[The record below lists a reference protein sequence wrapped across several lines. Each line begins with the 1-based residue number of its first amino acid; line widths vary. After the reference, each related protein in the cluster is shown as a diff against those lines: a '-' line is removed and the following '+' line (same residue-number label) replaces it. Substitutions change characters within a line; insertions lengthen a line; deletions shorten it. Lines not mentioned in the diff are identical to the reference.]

1 MSKIRHVRIPIYLAI
16 GLFVLCIPLFLFTS
30 HITWAIN
37 EVHLY
42 RYGFG
47 KYDVS
52 QGTGI
57 SDEQLDDL
65 TTAVINYINNGE
77 QAEALDIFDENEM
90 THLQDVREL
99 ILINYIVAGCT
110 LGYMVVFVTGGFVWL
125 RKRFVPILT
134 KLALAGSILT
144 LALLVALGISAIADF
159 DGLFSAFHR
168 LFFAGDS
175 GVLSGYMPCIF
186 TEGFFAD
193 TTLFITA
200 AILLESLI
208 LGGISGF
215 FVLRTR
221 RSSRLTAAGGAG
233 PS

>member
-16 GLFVLCIPLFLFTS
+16 GLFVLCIPLFLLTS

-42 RYGFG
+42 RYGFD

-52 QGTGI
+52 QETGI

-77 QAEALDIFDENEM
+77 QAEALDIFDESEM
-90 THLQDVREL
+90 VHLRDVRQL
-99 ILINYIVAGCT
+99 TLINYIVAGCT

-134 KLALAGSILT
+134 KLALAGSVLT
-144 LALLVALGISAIADF
+144 LALLVALGISAIVDF
-159 DGLFSAFHR
+159 DGLFSTFHR

-193 TTLFITA
+193 TTLLITG
-200 AILLESLI
+200 AIMVECLI
-208 LGGISGF
+208 LAAVSGF
-215 FVLRTR
+215 FVLKRIK
-221 RSSRLTAAGGAG
+221 SVS
-233 PS
+233 

>member
-1 MSKIRHVRIPIYLAI
+1 MRLLISLAI
-16 GLFVLCIPLFLFTS
+16 GLFVLCIPLFLLTS

-37 EVHLY
+37 EVQLY
-42 RYGFG
+42 KYGFD

-52 QGTGI
+52 QENGI
-57 SDEQLDDL
+57 SDEQLDEI
-65 TTAVINYINNGE
+65 TKAVVQYINSGE

-90 THLQDVREL
+90 AHLRDVRRL
-99 ILINYIVAGCT
+99 ILTNYIVAGCT
-110 LGYMVVFVTGGFVWL
+110 FGYMVVLLTGGFL
-125 RKRFVPILT
+125 RLKKRFVPILT

-144 LALLVALGISAIADF
+144 LALLVALGISAIVDF
-159 DGLFSAFHR
+159 AGLFSAFHR

-193 TTLFITA
+193 TTLFITG
-200 AILLESLI
+200 AILVESLI
-208 LGGISGF
+208 LGGISGI
-215 FVLRTR
+215 FVLRMR

>member
-1 MSKIRHVRIPIYLAI
+1 MLDTRHVRLPVYLTI
-16 GLFVLCIPLFLFTS
+16 GLFVLCIPLFLLTS
-30 HITWAIN
+30 HISWAIN

-42 RYGFG
+42 EYGFD

-52 QGTGI
+52 QETGI
-57 SDEQLDDL
+57 SDEQLDEI
-65 TTAVINYINNGE
+65 TKAVIRYINSRE
-77 QAEALDIFDENEM
+77 QAEALDIFDESEM
-90 THLQDVREL
+90 AHLQDVREL
-99 ILINYIVAGCT
+99 ALINYIMAGCT
-110 LGYMVVFVTGGFVWL
+110 FGYIVAFIMGSFVWL

-144 LALLVALGISAIADF
+144 LALLVALGISAIVDF

-186 TEGFFAD
+186 TEEFFGDA
-193 TTLFITA
+193 TLFITA
-200 AILLESLI
+200 AILVESLI

-221 RSSRLTAAGGAG
+221 RNSGLTAAGGAG
-233 PS
+233 PG